1 MLCLDHHTYKVFE
14 EAQIDQLY
22 RRLLR
27 DREEWHMLFYYYQDD
42 LLFRHIYLNLLK
54 MWNILF

>member
-1 MLCLDHHTYKVFE
+1 MLYLDHHTYKVFE

-27 DREEWHMLFYYYQDD
+27 DREEWHMLFYDYQMIYY
-42 LLFRHIYLNLLK
+42 FVTYI
-54 MWNILF
+54 